1 ALLHVTNDEAI
12 SLRFRLRC
20 NQRQCY
26 SDTFAGD
33 DAINSP
39 GTFVEFSTLSELVLD
54 QTKKHLV
61 WLPVHSRLPAQG
73 LSPPA
78 QLLPHGRTP
87 NRNQRIDKPLSVLCD

>member
-1 ALLHVTNDEAI
+1 ALLHVTNDEAT
-12 SLRFRLRC
+12 SLRFRLRRH
-20 NQRQCY
+20 QRQCN
-26 SDTFAGD
+26 SDTFTGD
-33 DAINSP
+33 DAIDAAR
-39 GTFVEFSTLSELVLD
+39 TFVEFSTLPQLVLD

-61 WLPVHSRLPAQG
+61 WLPVHSCLPAQG